1 MGDIVN
7 LNKARKARAKAA
19 KDQGAVEHRVVF
31 GQTKAAKM
39 TLKDRL
45 EKARRDL
52 DQMRREKPP
61 ES

>member
-19 KDQGAVEHRVVF
+19 QDKGAAEHRVAF
-31 GQTKAAKM
+31 GQTKGAKM

-45 EKARRDL
+45 EKARREL

>member
-7 LNKARKARAKAA
+7 LNKARKAREKAA
-19 KDQGAVEHRVVF
+19 KDKAAAKHRVAF
-31 GQTKAAKM
+31 GQTKAAKL

-45 EKARRDL
+45 ERARREL
-52 DQMRREKPP
+52 DQMRRDKPP

>member
-7 LNKARKARAKAA
+7 LNKARKEREKAA
-19 KDQGAVEHRVVF
+19 KEKAAAEHRVVF
-31 GQTKAAKM
+31 GQTKTAKL

-61 ES
+61 ET